1 MTQLKVEAIALS
13 DVGCVRTNNED
24 SFGYDPVRHVYVVCD
39 GMGGMAS
46 GEVASQLA
54 VSAFLETIAATNGG
68 VPIERSLNQAIT
80 AANTSVFHASAQ
92 PEHKGMGTT
101 LVSASIEGTKLLV
114 GNVGDSR
121 AYMIQ
126 NGQCM
131 QLTVDHSYLNELI
144 RTGAVAVEDAATVD
158 LKGMESVITRAIG
171 VTETVD
177 PDFFSVDLSPGD
189 LILLASDGL
198 TRYVTATEMSQL
210 VSSNDLT
217 LSCQHL
223 IDLAKERGG
232 ADNITVLLLHITP
245 AEDAAP
251 QQKEFTA

>member
-1 MTQLKVEAIALS
+1 
-13 DVGCVRTNNED
+13 
-24 SFGYDPVRHVYVVCD
+24 
-39 GMGGMAS
+39 MAS

-54 VSAFLETIAATNGG
+54 VSAFLETIAAANNS
-68 VPIERSLNQAIT
+68 VPIERSLHQAIT
-80 AANTSVFHASAQ
+80 AANTSVFHASTQ

-101 LVSASIEGTKLLV
+101 LVSASIEGAKLLI

-126 NGQCM
+126 NSQCM

-144 RTGAVAVEDAATVD
+144 RTGAVAVEDAATID

-198 TRYVTATEMSQL
+198 TRYVDATEISQL
-210 VSSNDLT
+210 VTSDDLN

-223 IDLAKERGG
+223 IGLAKERGG
-232 ADNITVLLLHITP
+232 SDNITVLLLHITP
-245 AEDAAP
+245 AEDAHTP
-251 QQKEFTA
+251 KSS